1 MATVMQEKEKE
12 TRARPWYR
20 RDPWLDRLPRPLA
33 RLERDFEQLMER
45 FFGGAA
51 EPYAGRCAFVPSV
64 NLAETEHQFEV
75 DVELPGVTRDDV
87 RVELRHGDLWIS
99 GKKQEE
105 QEEAGKTYH
114 RVEHCVGEFHRVI
127 PLPGAVDEERIEARY
142 ENGILRITLPKT
154 EEAQPKHIEV
164 KF

>member
-1 MATVMQEKEKE
+1 MATATQEKE
-12 TRARPWYR
+12 TQSRPWYR

-45 FFGGAA
+45 FFGG
-51 EPYAGRCAFVPSV
+51 EEDRYAGRAGFVPAV
-64 NLAETEHQFEV
+64 NLIETEYVFEV
-75 DVELPGVTRDDV
+75 DVELPGLTRDDV

-99 GKKQEE
+99 GEKKEE

-114 RVEHCVGEFHRVI
+114 RVEHCTGEFRRVI
-127 PLPGAVDEERIEARY
+127 PLPGAVDENKIEARY
-142 ENGILRITLPKT
+142 EDGVLKVVLPKT
-154 EEAQPKHIEV
+154 EAAQPKHIEV